1 MANTNKK
8 GYKSPEQIKVA
19 QQTIKLLQDYVE
31 LSKTESK
38 LNAQDNKKALQQQ
51 IDATNETI
59 FVNIKEL

>member
-1 MANTNKK
+1 MADTNKK

-38 LNAQDNKKALQQQ
+38 LNDPDNKKVLQQQ
-51 IDATNETI
+51 IDITNETI